1 MTDIGVDDETE
12 RKSLK
17 PAVDPGEARRV
28 LLELYG
34 LEAKEV
40 SPLDSYDDNNFKVVV
55 GHTSED
61 ATAMHTTVYT
71 LKIHNGV
78 ESSNLAFIEAQNA
91 MLAHL
96 KAKCKQYTFPAPVAS
111 KAGNL
116 IETAALAVKEGAV
129 RPLAVRLLTWVEGTL
144 LTHCSNT
151 DPALLEKV
159 GEMAA
164 KVNTAL
170 ADFDHPALRR
180 HHAWDLANAAQLQRY
195 LPYMD
200 DADRRSLVESVLA
213 AFAAEVLPAAATLRS
228 ACIHSDLNDANIVV
242 SADGAAVVGAI
253 DFGDAVR
260 SWLVAEPAIA
270 MAYAMLSPAARATGD
285 ALGAAAAALAG
296 YARALPLFPA
306 ETMHLRTLVAARL
319 CASAALGAHA
329 LRRDPANAAYLSLH
343 QAPAWAALALLWRG
357 AAAVHT
363 RALWEKAS
371 MGVPLRTLLRVSQP
385 GRKRALSADG
395 GDGSSGGGGD
405 RRPPRAVT
413 FVTGN
418 AKKLEEVRKILG
430 ASLPFEL
437 VSAKVD
443 LPELQGEPADIA
455 REKCRIAAEQTGG
468 AVMVED
474 TGLCFAA
481 LQGLPGPYIKWFLD
495 KCGHDGLNRM
505 LAGFADKSAYAQC
518 IFAFCE
524 GPGRDVLLF
533 EGRTYGRVVPA
544 RGPPDFGWDP
554 VFEPEGGGGETYAE
568 MAKDEKNKIS
578 HRFRALDKLRSHL
591 LSLHDTSNGSAAVEA
606 AACDASAQPAPA
618 KRPAQA
624 AAAAAV
630 APPAPAAAAAPITAI
645 TFVTGNAKKLE
656 EVRRILGASLPFELT
671 SAKVNLPELQG
682 EPADIAREKCRIAT
696 ERTGGAVMVEDTGL
710 CFTALQGLPGPYSK
724 WFLDKCGHDG
734 LNSMLQGFDDDSAYA
749 QCTFAFC
756 AGLGQQV
763 HIFDGRTA
771 GRVVPARG
779 PPDFGWDPIF
789 EPEGRGQTYA
799 EMAKEEK
806 NKISHRFR
814 ALDQLRQ
821 YLIENAE
828 AVRTQ
833 MEAAR

>member
-200 DADRRSLVESVLA
+200 DADRR
-213 AFAAEVLPAAATLRS
+213 FLPAAATLRS

-285 ALGAAAAALAG
+285 ALGAAAAALAPATR
-296 YARALPLFPA
+296 ARC
-306 ETMHLRTLVAARL
+306 R
-319 CASAALGAHA
+319 C
-329 LRRDPANAAYLSLH
+329 
-343 QAPAWAALALLWRG
+343 PAWAALALLWRG

-371 MGVPLRTLLRVSQP
+371 MGVPLRT
-385 GRKRALSADG
+385 ACSA
-395 GDGSSGGGGD
+395 
-405 RRPPRAVT
+405 R
-413 FVTGN
+413 
-418 AKKLEEVRKILG
+418 
-430 ASLPFEL
+430 
-437 VSAKVD
+437 
-443 LPELQGEPADIA
+443 
-455 REKCRIAAEQTGG
+455 
-468 AVMVED
+468 
-474 TGLCFAA
+474 
-481 LQGLPGPYIKWFLD
+481 
-495 KCGHDGLNRM
+495 
-505 LAGFADKSAYAQC
+505 
-518 IFAFCE
+518 
-524 GPGRDVLLF
+524 
-533 EGRTYGRVVPA
+533 
-544 RGPPDFGWDP
+544 
-554 VFEPEGGGGETYAE
+554 
-568 MAKDEKNKIS
+568 
-578 HRFRALDKLRSHL
+578 
-591 LSLHDTSNGSAAVEA
+591 
-606 AACDASAQPAPA
+606 
-618 KRPAQA
+618 
-624 AAAAAV
+624 
-630 APPAPAAAAAPITAI
+630 
-645 TFVTGNAKKLE
+645 
-656 EVRRILGASLPFELT
+656 
-671 SAKVNLPELQG
+671 
-682 EPADIAREKCRIAT
+682 
-696 ERTGGAVMVEDTGL
+696 
-710 CFTALQGLPGPYSK
+710 
-724 WFLDKCGHDG
+724 
-734 LNSMLQGFDDDSAYA
+734 
-749 QCTFAFC
+749 
-756 AGLGQQV
+756 
-763 HIFDGRTA
+763 
-771 GRVVPARG
+771 
-779 PPDFGWDPIF
+779 
-789 EPEGRGQTYA
+789 
-799 EMAKEEK
+799 
-806 NKISHRFR
+806 
-814 ALDQLRQ
+814 
-821 YLIENAE
+821 
-828 AVRTQ
+828 
-833 MEAAR
+833 